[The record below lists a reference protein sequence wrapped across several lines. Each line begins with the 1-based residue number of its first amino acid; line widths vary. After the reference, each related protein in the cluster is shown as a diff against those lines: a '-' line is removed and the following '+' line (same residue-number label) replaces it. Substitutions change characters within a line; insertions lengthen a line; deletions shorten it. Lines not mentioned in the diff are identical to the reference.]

1 ARGCREH
8 PPSTHARHG
17 EAGIADHAHGPVES
31 RLGQL
36 VAPHGDVRYAVT
48 RTRFDGVLE
57 ARPLGGDLV
66 QAEPVDRGGP
76 QACSRVCS
84 RRRPHWPPFGSP
96 HPLAPSLFAVLTPW
110 PLLCSLS
117 SPPVPLSVP
126 ERGDAVSFPSPEG
139 RGGQGV
145 RT

>member
-1 ARGCREH
+1 MRRTSMTPSPIMPRFIRTACMGTSQSQTWKPTIRPAARCGFVARPAVVLDARLPLRARGCPEH

-17 EAGIADHAHGPVES
+17 EAGTADHAHGPVES

-48 RTRFDGVLE
+48 CTRFDGVLE

-76 QACSRVCS
+76 
-84 RRRPHWPPFGSP
+84 
-96 HPLAPSLFAVLTPW
+96 
-110 PLLCSLS
+110 
-117 SPPVPLSVP
+117 
-126 ERGDAVSFPSPEG
+126 
-139 RGGQGV
+139 
-145 RT
+145 